1 MQERRAMFNILNKM
15 KWSKWLPFLAK
26 NFYDTLIRF
35 LNLSDKL
42 LFYPLKK
49 LVHMFNLI
57 LTSDNILFY
66 LIDTIVQGSQ
76 SYSNLERNI
85 KKYI

>member
-1 MQERRAMFNILNKM
+1 
-15 KWSKWLPFLAK
+15 
-26 NFYDTLIRF
+26 
-35 LNLSDKL
+35 
-42 LFYPLKK
+42 
-49 LVHMFNLI
+49 MFNLI

-85 KKYI
+85 LKNISNICFNPERNVFT